1 MGPSPGFAPLV
12 YLDNMV
18 ISDLATGKLQSEAVT
33 ACCGVDKVL
42 FTFSEYS
49 IIEATNGTQPDCILA
64 RARMIDKL
72 ASAWI
77 PDVIWQRDLAFVQF
91 LTSDSEASLD
101 VPVFG
106 SLPELMRSDPRT
118 PGLVV
123 PNDYSAIHYA
133 RSKCSDKQDFSF
145 LDQSFAVLEK
155 VRRELRGVQELPLNA
170 EINLHI
176 ARSVLKRYQI
186 PVHDSGS
193 LLVKVALG
201 GKELLKRCAALEIEM
216 LYSRFRTTEQLKNQT
231 SNSVD
236 FFHLSSALPVC
247 DFFVTCDADVIRA
260 AEYIRTKTQHK
271 IARVI
276 ELVAGSR

>member
-1 MGPSPGFAPLV
+1 
-12 YLDNMV
+12 MV
-18 ISDLATGKLQSEAVT
+18 ISDLATGKLKSEAVT
-33 ACCGVDKVL
+33 ARCGVDKVR

-49 IIEATNGTQPDCILA
+49 IIEATNGSQPDRICA
-64 RARMIDKL
+64 RARMIDEL

-77 PDVIWQRDLAFVQF
+77 PDVIWQRDLAFVEF
-91 LTSDSEASLD
+91 LTSNLNTPSV
-101 VPVFG
+101 VPVFS
-106 SLPELMRSDPRT
+106 SLPELLRGDPRT

-145 LDQSFAVLEK
+145 LDQSFAVLEE
-155 VRRELRGVQELPLNA
+155 VRRELRGVPELPLDA
-170 EINLHI
+170 EINLQI
-176 ARSVLKRYQI
+176 ARSVLDRYQI
-186 PVHDSGS
+186 SVQDSGS

-201 GKELLKRCAALEIEM
+201 GKELVTRCAALEIEM

-236 FFHLSSALPVC
+236 FFHLNSALPVC

-260 AEYIRTKTQHK
+260 ADYIRTKTQHK

-276 ELVAGSR
+276 ELVAGGR